1 MASGDMKLISAAEC
15 ANRAGK
21 YAFGLD
27 EAKAVQ
33 MLRRLADDLEAGRV
47 ALFSV
52 TTSSHATHEE
62 FTVRELAVEL
72 LEEIPAPAAPP
83 AGPRIIKE

>member
-1 MASGDMKLISAAEC
+1 MSIGNKTQINAAEC
-15 ANRAGK
+15 ASRAGK

-33 MLRRLADDLEAGRV
+33 LLRKLADDLEAGRV

-52 TTSSHATHEE
+52 CTSIHATHEE
-62 FTVRELAVEL
+62 FTVRELTVEL
-72 LEEIPAPAAPP
+72 LEEVPGPTAAVP
-83 AGPRIIKE
+83 GPRIIKE